1 MNELV
6 SDRTS
11 AEAHSKEQQICN
23 AVASSDLCL
32 DKDREIS
39 HDGIFEEDLMENSKS
54 EIFLFHL
61 LDL

>member
-11 AEAHSKEQQICN
+11 AEAHSKEQQSN
-23 AVASSDLCL
+23 AVASSDQCL